1 MEKILIVDDE
11 NDIAE
16 LISDILEDEGY
27 ETTIANDGN
36 SAINLVQ
43 EKDFN
48 LILLDVMMPDMSGT
62 KFVLVL
68 EIKLHVQ

>member
-27 ETTIANDGN
+27 ETVIANDGKT
-36 SAINLVQ
+36 AIKLVK
-43 EKDFN
+43 EENFD
-48 LILLDVMMPDMSGT
+48 LVLLDVMMLLAQL
-62 KFVLVL
+62 FL
-68 EIKLHVQ
+68 